1 MSTPWPRSSD
11 VGAAFRQPESSYVEA
26 AFRRPSHDIDALY
39 SYDDDVVAEKW
50 GWPELFIA
58 LQLLWGLLLFVPG
71 AQAYR
76 TIIRAI
82 PYVMSGASLGY
93 YFLHGRKQTLPESTT
108 WLVVSFVLLLLNLL
122 HETAHWLAGGAQIVF
137 QICISAPVFW
147 MARAVRTRA
156 QLQRV
161 LWILFAASALGAI
174 VGVLQVYFP
183 QQFLPPEFSAL
194 ARSLNPNVIQ
204 SLTYVGANGREIVRP
219 PGLSD
224 LPGGAAVS
232 GMMSMLLGLTLGLG
246 GYRRWWV
253 RGVCFAVAA
262 VGMTALYLT
271 HIRSMTLVA
280 AASVALLAVLRLR
293 QGRTVEGSL
302 TLAAGVALIVGAYL
316 WALAVGGDAV
326 SGRFSSLADE
336 GVLRMFQDQRGL
348 FIRYTLSELLY
359 QFPLGAGLGRWGMM
373 QVYFGDSTMWQ
384 APPIHVE
391 IQFTGWLLDG
401 GIPLWVL
408 YGGALFAAVRL
419 SYKQVIVAI
428 DRTLQ
433 DGAITV
439 LCLQL
444 ILISL
449 CMTGPVFN
457 TQVGILFWAITGAL
471 YGATLLR
478 DDEHWEDAHGNALRA

>member
-76 TIIRAI
+76 TIIRAA
-82 PYVMSGASLGY
+82 PYVMSGAALVY
-93 YFLHGRKQTLPESTT
+93 YFRGGREQALPASTT
-108 WLVVSFVLLLLNLL
+108 WLIVSFGLLLLNLL
-122 HETAHWLAGGAQIVF
+122 HETAHWVAGSAQIVF

-147 MARAVRTRA
+147 MAKAVRTNTHMHR
-156 QLQRV
+156 L
-161 LWILFAASALGAI
+161 LWVFFIASALGAI

-194 ARSLNPNVIQ
+194 AQSLNPNLVQ

-232 GMMSMLLGLTLGLG
+232 GMMSMILGLSLGIG
-246 GYRRWWV
+246 RTRRWYV
-253 RGVCFAVAA
+253 RLGCFAAA
-262 VGMTALYLT
+262 VVGMTALYFT
-271 HIRSMTLVA
+271 HVRSLTLVA
-280 AASVALLAVLRLR
+280 AGAVGLFAVLRMR
-293 QGRTVEGSL
+293 QGRTVEGTI
-302 TLAAGVALIVGAYL
+302 TLAAGAALVVGAYF
-316 WALAVGGDAV
+316 WATAVGGDAV
-326 SGRFSSLADE
+326 ADRFSSLADQ
-336 GVLRMFQDQRGL
+336 GVFRMFQEQRGL
-348 FIRYTLSELLY
+348 VIRDTLAELLY
-359 QFPLGAGLGRWGMM
+359 QFPIGAGLGRWGMM
-373 QVYFGDSTMWQ
+373 QIYFGDTTMWQ
-384 APPIHVE
+384 APAIHVE
-391 IQFTGWLLDG
+391 VQVTGWLLDG
-401 GIPLWVL
+401 GIPLVLL
-408 YGGALFAAVRL
+408 YGGALFMAIRYVYTKAVASVDRTCQDAAV
-419 SYKQVIVAI
+419 I
-428 DRTLQ
+428 
-433 DGAITV
+433 V
-439 LCLQL
+439 LCMQL

-457 TQVGILFWAITGAL
+457 TQLGIMFWAVTGAL
-471 YGATLLR
+471 FGSTVRR
-478 DDEHWEDAHGNALRA
+478 DHDRWGEHHEGQHA